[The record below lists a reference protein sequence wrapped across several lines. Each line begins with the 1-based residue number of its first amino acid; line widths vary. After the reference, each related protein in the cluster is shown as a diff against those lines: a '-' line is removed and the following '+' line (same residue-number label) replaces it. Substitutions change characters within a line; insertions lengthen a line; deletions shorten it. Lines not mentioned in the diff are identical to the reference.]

1 MERAP
6 SKASANNPDHPF
18 AMTRP
23 KPSFS
28 SGGDQGGAYPDL
40 DSVGQNPRMAL
51 PLLSAVV
58 PFFNEAANL
67 PSLVDALAQSL
78 QELGVPF
85 ELVLVDDGS
94 RDNSMV
100 VLKQS
105 LARRTELR
113 ATVLSLSRNFGK
125 EAALTAGLEA
135 CRGDVV
141 VPLDADLQ
149 DPPELI
155 GAMLEHWRQGFD
167 VVTAVRSQRA
177 GESWSKRLSA
187 FGFYR
192 LMDRLSPITIPAD
205 TGDFRLMDRVVV
217 EALLRLPE
225 RSRFMKGLFA
235 WVGFRQIAIR
245 FERDARKGGT
255 SSWNY
260 WKLWNFALDGI
271 TSFSRVPLQLLSYGG
286 MGIALAAM
294 IYGGWMVLRTLIF
307 GIDLPGYASLM
318 TAVLFLGGIQ
328 LIGLGVLGEYLGRVF
343 EEVKGRPLYL
353 VRERWDQD
361 GGT

>member
-6 SKASANNPDHPF
+6 REANANTPDHPF
-18 AMTRP
+18 AMKRP
-23 KPSFS
+23 KPNFS
-28 SGGDQGGAYPDL
+28 SGGAQGGAYPDL
-40 DSVGQNPRMAL
+40 DSVGQEPRMAL

-67 PSLVDALAQSL
+67 PALVDALAQSL

-105 LARRTELR
+105 LRRRPELR

>member
-1 MERAP
+1 MDQDRPWIETAAGPFGLGQGERA
-6 SKASANNPDHPF
+6 SA
-18 AMTRP
+18 R
-23 KPSFS
+23 
-28 SGGDQGGAYPDL
+28 
-40 DSVGQNPRMAL
+40 

-58 PFFNEAANL
+58 PFLNEADTL
-67 PSLVDALAQSL
+67 PALVEALASTLPQ
-78 QELGVPF
+78 LGIPF

-94 RDNSMV
+94 RDGSLAI
-100 VLKQS
+100 LKQA
-105 LARRTELR
+105 LARRPDLR

-125 EAALTAGLEA
+125 EAALSAGLEA

-155 GAMLEHWRQGFD
+155 GPMLAQWRLGYD
-167 VVTAVRSQRA
+167 VVTAVRRQRA

-187 FGFYR
+187 FVFYR
-192 LMDRLSPITIPAD
+192 LMGRLSPIAIPAD
-205 TGDFRLMDRVVV
+205 TGDFRLMDRVVI

-235 WVGFRQIAIR
+235 WVGFRQVAIPYDR
-245 FERDARKGGT
+245 EARQGGV
-255 SSWNY
+255 SNWNY

-286 MGIALAAM
+286 MVVALLALV
-294 IYGGWMVLRTLIF
+294 YGGWMVLRTLIF

-318 TAVLFLGGIQ
+318 TAILFLGGIQ

-353 VRERWDQD
+353 VRERWDQ
-361 GGT
+361 GGEP